1 MNRDSEICQMAL
13 EDECSSC
20 LLLKTK
26 MEKEEIKTQDQYQS
40 RNESQVVTL
49 QEQRVDD

>member
-1 MNRDSEICQMAL
+1 MSLYKLELQQIAMNRDYEICQMAL

-26 MEKEEIKTQDQYQS
+26 MELEEKKT
-40 RNESQVVTL
+40 
-49 QEQRVDD
+49 